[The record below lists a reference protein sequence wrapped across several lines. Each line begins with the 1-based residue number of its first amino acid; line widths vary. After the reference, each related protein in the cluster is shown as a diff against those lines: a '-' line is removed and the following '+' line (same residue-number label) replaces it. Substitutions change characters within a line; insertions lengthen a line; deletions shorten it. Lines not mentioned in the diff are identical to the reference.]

1 MAPAGAEGRLLVV
14 LVGAAVA
21 AQIVASWP
29 PVAQADAL
37 AAVVARSLAAL
48 G

>member
-1 MAPAGAEGRLLVV
+1 MV
-14 LVGAAVA
+14 LADAAVA
-21 AQIVASWP
+21 AQIVVASWP
-29 PVAQADAL
+29 PVAQADAS